1 MRFYFG
7 MLIGKSSKLYQKLY
21 EAGLLKQELELDY
34 EFSKEYA
41 HVMISGQ
48 SKNPKE
54 VEQALKQEIQRIKE
68 QGIKKEECERNK
80 KKIYGEYIKEYND
93 VAEIARMF
101 LADYFKGINSFEYLE
116 EYETV
121 SKEYAQQVLN
131 EVFKEEKEIISIVEK

>member
-1 MRFYFG
+1 M
-7 MLIGKSSKLYQKLY
+7 
-21 EAGLLKQELELDY
+21 LKQELELDY

-68 QGIKKEECERNK
+68 QGIKKEEFERNK